1 MHKQNNFEI
10 NLNRIFNSCI
20 EFLFFSVGTVYS
32 LPPLWKRV
40 AAEIIDFIVLFYLK
54 IMMTVLVLRHM
65 GYL

>member
-20 EFLFFSVGTVYS
+20 EFLSFSVGTVYS

>member
-20 EFLFFSVGTVYS
+20 EFLSFSVGTVYS
-32 LPPLWKRV
+32 SPPLWKRV